1 MEHIG
6 ALILAAGKGTRMR
19 SEHPKV
25 LHTLLGEPMVWYV
38 YQALEGL
45 VPEAAVWTVVGHG
58 ADQMRAA
65 FPARTPGFVLQER
78 QLGTGHALQA
88 AWPALEAAGMATVL
102 VVNGDTPLV
111 PRASLAALLEAFRA
125 QGPALAFLTV
135 DLPAPGAFGRVV
147 RGPGGAVAAIV
158 EAKDYDPAAHGP
170 ETGEINSGIYVLD
183 MAAVGPLLPRLC
195 NSNASGEFYITD
207 LVDLAVGAGL
217 PVLGVRAGNDPQL
230 LGVNS
235 PAELARA
242 EELLRARI
250 VDELLESGVTVHQP
264 GAAVVGPRATLEPG
278 CAITGPCELYG
289 ATTIAA
295 GASVA
300 SHTWVKDSTIGPGA
314 LVRPFCHIE
323 GASIGPQCQIGPFA
337 RLRPLAV
344 TEEGAR
350 VGNFVEMKKARLGPG
365 AKAGHLT
372 YLGDTQVGAGAN
384 IGAGT
389 ITCNYDGKHKHETVI
404 GQDAFIGSNTALVA
418 PVRIGD
424 RALVGAGSVITK
436 DVGDDMLALERSRQR
451 ELPRRK

>member
-19 SEHPKV
+19 SERPKV

-45 VPEAAVWTVVGHG
+45 VPGDAVWTVVGHG
-58 ADQMRAA
+58 VQQMRAA
-65 FPARTPGFVLQER
+65 FPGRTPGFVLQER
-78 QLGTGHALQA
+78 QLGTGHALQT
-88 AWPALEAAGMATVL
+88 AWPALGEAGVDTLL

-111 PRASLAALLEAFRA
+111 PRAALEVLLEAFHARR
-125 QGPALAFLTV
+125 PALALLTV
-135 DLPAPGAFGRVV
+135 DLPDPGAFGRVV
-147 RGPGGAVAAIV
+147 RDPGGDVAAIV
-158 EAKDYDPAAHGP
+158 EARDYDPAAHGP
-170 ETGEINSGIYVLD
+170 ESGEINSGIYALD
-183 MAAVGPLLPRLC
+183 VAAVAPLLPRLD

-207 LVDLAVGAGL
+207 LVGLATRAGL
-217 PVLGVRAGNDPQL
+217 PVLGVRAGADPQL

-250 VDELLESGVTVHQP
+250 VEGLLEAGVMVHQP
-264 GAAVVGPRATLEPG
+264 GAAVVGPRAVLEPG
-278 CAITGPCELYG
+278 CEISGPCEILG
-289 ATTIAA
+289 TTRVAA
-295 GASVA
+295 GASVGA
-300 SHTWVKDSTIGPGA
+300 QTWIRDSDIGPGA

-323 GASIGPQCQIGPFA
+323 GAQVGPDCQIGPFA
-337 RLRPLAV
+337 RLRPQAV

-365 AKAGHLT
+365 AKAGHLS
-372 YLGDTQVGAGAN
+372 YLGDAQVGAGAN

-389 ITCNYDGKHKHETVI
+389 ITCNYDGKNKHLTVI

-424 RALVGAGSVITK
+424 RALVGAGSVITR